1 MTVMSLGIK
10 DLDKSL
16 GGGFPYPCLASIEGD
31 FGSGKTALTQQI
43 VFSALKSG
51 FRVCVVSSET
61 TAKEYLGMMKSIKID
76 PFPYYVRSKLDVFAL
91 HVEGGKWNQFLS
103 SLFFKVMTNFL
114 EMNKKRYDFIVID
127 SLSMLASDTPPHVFL
142 TFITRMKNLVSIG
155 KTIILTFHPNFL
167 PENSSM
173 KLKASSDVY
182 FRISNAK
189 VAGVQVK
196 VLKIVKLWGTTG
208 DRKES
213 VSLEINPHLGLRVL
227 PLGGVKV

>member
-1 MTVMSLGIK
+1 
-10 DLDKSL
+10 
-16 GGGFPYPCLASIEGD
+16 
-31 FGSGKTALTQQI
+31 
-43 VFSALKSG
+43 
-51 FRVCVVSSET
+51 
-61 TAKEYLGMMKSIKID
+61 
-76 PFPYYVRSKLDVFAL
+76 
-91 HVEGGKWNQFLS
+91 
-103 SLFFKVMTNFL
+103 
-114 EMNKKRYDFIVID
+114 
-127 SLSMLASDTPPHVFL
+127 
-142 TFITRMKNLVSIG
+142 MKNLVSIG

-196 VLKIVKLWGTTG
+196 VLKIVKLWGTSG

-213 VSLEINPHLGLRVL
+213 VSLEVNPHLGLRVL